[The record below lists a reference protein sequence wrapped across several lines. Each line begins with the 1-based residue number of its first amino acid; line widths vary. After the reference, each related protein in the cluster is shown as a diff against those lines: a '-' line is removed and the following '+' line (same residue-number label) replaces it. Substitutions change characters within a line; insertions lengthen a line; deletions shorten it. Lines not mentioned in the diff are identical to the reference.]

1 MLFENPDNVEIK
13 EEFNQVMAMYV
24 NPFTKMRLW
33 LVYEVLEIEALQ
45 ETFEM
50 RRSIQSVYKKTCQS
64 VEAQMNELESLER
77 GSYTLNSLLSSNE
90 AVTRRIARMKTD

>member
-1 MLFENPDNVEIK
+1 MSL
-13 EEFNQVMAMYV
+13 YV

-50 RRSIQSVYKKTCQS
+50 RKAI
-64 VEAQMNELESLER
+64 
-77 GSYTLNSLLSSNE
+77 
-90 AVTRRIARMKTD
+90 